1 MCQIH
6 HANHTRTN
14 QKENMTDKL
23 LTDAQ
28 KKKTENFLLGYRK
41 NKLMLQIEK
50 YEEDNYDEFD
60 IDKYEENPDVTNEL
74 IGARMEMYK
83 IRHFIMDLPNGEEK
97 LLLYFHYVKGE
108 SIEHCSELIG
118 VSRRSAFRLKHKA
131 MYIAYNELVRRRLIK
146 PEDTQASAHAC

>member
-1 MCQIH
+1 
-6 HANHTRTN
+6 
-14 QKENMTDKL
+14 MTDRI

-28 KKKTENFLLGYRK
+28 NKKTENFLLGYRK

-50 YEEDNYDEFD
+50 YEEDNYDEFET
-60 IDKYEENPDVTNEL
+60 DKFEEDPDVTNEL

-108 SIEHCSELIG
+108 SVERCSELIG
-118 VSRRSAFRLKHKA
+118 VSRRSAFRLRNKA
-131 MYIAYNELVRRRLIK
+131 MALAYGELVRRRLIK
-146 PEDTQASAHAC
+146 PEGTPESARVC

>member
-1 MCQIH
+1 
-6 HANHTRTN
+6 
-14 QKENMTDKL
+14 MTEKL
-23 LTDAQ
+23 LTEAQ

-50 YEEDNYDEFD
+50 YEQDNFDEFD
-60 IDKYEENPDVTNEL
+60 IDKYEEDPDVTNEL

-108 SIEHCSELIG
+108 SIERCSELIG
-118 VSRRSAFRLKHKA
+118 VSRRSAFRLRHKA
-131 MYIAYNELVRRRLIK
+131 MRMAYEELLRRRLIK
-146 PEDTQASAHAC
+146 PEDTQASARGC

>member
-1 MCQIH
+1 
-6 HANHTRTN
+6 
-14 QKENMTDKL
+14 MTDKL

-108 SIEHCSELIG
+108 SIEHCAELIG

-131 MYIAYNELVRRRLIK
+131 MYIAYNELVRHRLIK